1 MKPTIREAKESDRA
15 PVAEL
20 FKEMF
25 DFHGRR
31 NPHFTRTE
39 SGHNI
44 FATWFVKQIEE
55 DLSLPLV
62 AEVGG
67 EVVGYSLGI
76 IRKYPSVF
84 TQRDYGEV
92 NDIAVTERCR
102 RQGIGRLLFEETR
115 AWFLSKGIRRIEAR
129 VATTNELSS
138 AFWQKMGFRPY
149 LETLVLEQKQSEQ
162 SD

>member
-15 PVAEL
+15 RVAEL

-25 DFHGRR
+25 DFHGQRD
-31 NPHFTRTE
+31 PHFTRTE

-44 FATWFVKQIEE
+44 FANWFVKQIEE

-62 AEVGG
+62 ADVGG

-76 IRKYPSVF
+76 IRKHPPVF
-84 TQRDYGEV
+84 TRRDYGEV

-102 RQGIGRLLFEETR
+102 RQGIGQLLFEKTR
-115 AWFLSKGIRRIEAR
+115 AWFLYNGIHRIETR
-129 VATTNELSS
+129 VATANELSL
-138 AFWQKMGFRPY
+138 AFWQKMGFVPY
-149 LETLVLEQKQSEQ
+149 VETLVLEQRESE
-162 SD
+162 